1 MWVCAGYGG
10 LAPLDASSR
19 GAINPIA
26 SVVPLPLCFTTLFPI
41 KYLSVMCLQGE
52 ERKWAEKDLRNLGL
66 EKAARNY
73 EESKLKPISLSKEN
87 KIVSL
92 LEL

>member
-1 MWVCAGYGG
+1 
-10 LAPLDASSR
+10 
-19 GAINPIA
+19 
-26 SVVPLPLCFTTLFPI
+26 
-41 KYLSVMCLQGE
+41 MCLQGA

-73 EESKLKPISLSKEN
+73 EESNLKPMSSSKEN

>member
-1 MWVCAGYGG
+1 
-10 LAPLDASSR
+10 
-19 GAINPIA
+19 
-26 SVVPLPLCFTTLFPI
+26 
-41 KYLSVMCLQGE
+41 MCLQGE

-66 EKAARNY
+66 EKAARNC
-73 EESKLKPISLSKEN
+73 EESKLKPMSLSKEN